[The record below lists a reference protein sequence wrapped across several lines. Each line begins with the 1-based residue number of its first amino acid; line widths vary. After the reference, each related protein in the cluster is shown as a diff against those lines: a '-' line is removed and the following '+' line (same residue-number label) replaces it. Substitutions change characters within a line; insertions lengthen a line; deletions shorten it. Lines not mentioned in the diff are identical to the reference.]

1 MPSAKAYPIVTSRSG
16 SYICAH
22 NPSLSSYRRWTL
34 VLCTTCGSRGT
45 HRECSSLR
53 SNQKKWECEECAPSP
68 KVTGG
73 TEGWSGLRTGVGW
86 GWGDL
91 WCLRKE
97 EGMPPDG
104 DSMVPLVWEGK
115 WLWKGL
121 RTCTWGREG
130 WVFLSHLSFTTD
142 YISENSGDNPCC
154 STFYSGGA
162 WLQRHQPGR
171 EFGPFLDWL
180 ARTFFIRET
189 RILWWQE
196 GPLLAVQGCQ
206 NH

>member
-1 MPSAKAYPIVTSRSG
+1 MPSAKAYPIVTSRSS

-22 NPSLSSYRRWTL
+22 NPSLSSYRRWAL

-121 RTCTWGREG
+121 RTCTWEREG
-130 WVFLSHLSFTTD
+130 WVFLSHLSFTRLH
-142 YISENSGDNPCC
+142 I
-154 STFYSGGA
+154 
-162 WLQRHQPGR
+162 WKLR
-171 EFGPFLDWL
+171 
-180 ARTFFIRET
+180 
-189 RILWWQE
+189 WQ
-196 GPLLAVQGCQ
+196 PLLQHLLLWGGMTAETPAWKRIRALLGLIGQ
-206 NH
+206 NLLY